1 VTTAGIYARMA
12 ELSEAGAPFVLV
24 TIVRTEGSS
33 PRAVGASMLV
43 TADGN
48 VMGTIG
54 GGVLEQQ
61 ATADALRHLQGRV
74 SRTQEYRLTPV
85 GDHAIGARCG
95 GEVTVFFDT
104 HPAARSLLI
113 IGAGHIGKQLSA
125 FAALLD
131 FRIVVID
138 SRRDMVT
145 RERFPAASELFC
157 ADGGWSPELC
167 EIADN
172 TSVVIATHSAEHDRD
187 ALRSVVRSGAGYV
200 GMIGSKRKIASVFD
214 ELTRGGIERE
224 ALELVHAPIGLD
236 IGAET
241 PAELALCIMAE
252 VVAVASRQGP
262 EEGAEQ
268 EGQLPQSRDALGEH
282 A

>member
-1 VTTAGIYARMA
+1 MATGIYTLMA
-12 ELSEAGAPFVLV
+12 ELSESGAPFVLV
-24 TIVRTEGSS
+24 TIVRAEGSS

-43 TADGN
+43 TADGS
-48 VMGTIG
+48 VTGTIG

-61 ATADALRHLQGRV
+61 ATADALRHLHSRV
-74 SRTQEYRLTPV
+74 SRTQEYRLTPA
-85 GDHAIGARCG
+85 GDHSIGARCG

-113 IGAGHIGKQLSA
+113 VGAGHIGKQLSA

-138 SRRDMVT
+138 SRRDMIT
-145 RERFPAASELFC
+145 RERFPDASELFC
-157 ADGGWSPELC
+157 VDGGWSPEMC
-167 EIADN
+167 EIADD

-187 ALRSVVRSGAGYV
+187 ALRSVMHSGAGYI

-214 ELTRGGIERE
+214 ELARAGIERE
-224 ALELVHAPIGLD
+224 KLDLVHAPIGLD

-252 VVAVASRQGP
+252 VVAVASRRGSEQG
-262 EEGAEQ
+262 AVQ
-268 EGQLPQSRDALGEH
+268 EGQMPHSGDERSEH